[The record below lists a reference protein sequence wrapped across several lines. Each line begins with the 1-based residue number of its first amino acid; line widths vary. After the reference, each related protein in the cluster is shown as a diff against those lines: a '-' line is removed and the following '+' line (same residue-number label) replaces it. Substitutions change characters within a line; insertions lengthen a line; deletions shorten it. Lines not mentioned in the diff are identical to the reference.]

1 MKSLIFGY
9 GQTGKSFE
17 KYLKNK
23 NISFDIYDDDK
34 SKLPEADQE
43 KNIPLSLNNL
53 KETINLILLKIII
66 SDNNYIL
73 F

>member
-1 MKSLIFGY
+1 MERTKNYCQVLDLNFYFCFNRPVFIEDQIMKSLIFGY

-34 SKLPEADQE
+34 SK
-43 KNIPLSLNNL
+43 
-53 KETINLILLKIII
+53 
-66 SDNNYIL
+66 
-73 F
+73 